1 MKTKLLTALTV
12 ASSLLANFCVH
23 ASPTYSYQ
31 QNPAQAAQSGT
42 ASRLSG
48 ATFVRTAGQS
58 GYSLVEPGSNA
69 VDALGLQDA
78 PYRDTD
84 NIARNGMGTDVVAF
98 RFDAAGRLAGHPV
111 YISQTHPDS
120 FYTSRLA
127 MFAPQHTTLA
137 DVKTLFGSDT
147 VHLVKKGTQ
156 TVAYLEVPV
165 YDPLASGE

>member
-1 MKTKLLTALTV
+1 MKTMLLTALTT
-12 ASSLLANFCVH
+12 ASSLLASFCVH

-42 ASRLSG
+42 ASRLGG

-58 GYSLVEPGSNA
+58 GYFVVEPGSNA

-78 PYRDTD
+78 PYHDTD
-84 NIARNGMGTDVVAF
+84 NIARNGVGSDVVAF
-98 RFDAAGRLAGHPV
+98 RFDAAGRLVGHPV
-111 YISQTHPDS
+111 YISQAHPDS

-147 VHLVKKGTQ
+147 VHLEKKGAQ